1 MSKSIAYLGPPGTF
15 TEEAVNQYDADAI
28 THPMPSISAVAASI
42 IADKADEGVVPIE
55 NSREGSVNDTLDLL
69 IHGSGL
75 AINNE
80 LVLPVVHSLVGKP
93 GTDLNKVEIIYSHP
107 NALGQ
112 CREFIENEFTQAKAT
127 PSLSTVAAVEDML
140 ATEKVTVAIARQR
153 TAELYNVEVLVDD
166 ILADQLNSTRFIVL
180 GKEDHRPTG
189 HDKTSICLAFNN
201 DKPGLLHTV
210 LGEFAKHKINL
221 TKVESRPSRES
232 LGRYVFLI
240 DLEGHRDVEP
250 IQGVLRAAK
259 SHASVFKI
267 FGSYPR
273 FSK

>member
-107 NALGQ
+107 NALG
-112 CREFIENEFTQAKAT
+112 
-127 PSLSTVAAVEDML
+127 
-140 ATEKVTVAIARQR
+140 
-153 TAELYNVEVLVDD
+153 
-166 ILADQLNSTRFIVL
+166 
-180 GKEDHRPTG
+180 
-189 HDKTSICLAFNN
+189 
-201 DKPGLLHTV
+201 
-210 LGEFAKHKINL
+210 
-221 TKVESRPSRES
+221 
-232 LGRYVFLI
+232 
-240 DLEGHRDVEP
+240 
-250 IQGVLRAAK
+250 
-259 SHASVFKI
+259 
-267 FGSYPR
+267 
-273 FSK
+273 